1 MEILTKELNAQ
12 IQKINKNYKNK
23 SDLNDDFLEHL
34 YSIYPFNKFE
44 YIITH
49 LIDSTTI
56 SLEQYLDIRNE
67 YLDRNQYLYIFE
79 ITAPRTFGETW
90 AQNHL
95 NVIVPE
101 LQKPKKSL
109 DKNYSGEYDFWY
121 EGIKIEVKAS
131 RAMDKDSKEPLVM
144 KALSSHS
151 KKSFDMNFQQ
161 IKPSCCDVFVW
172 IGVWTDKI
180 RYWVLSND
188 EVQNHKY
195 YSKGQHRGNNGE
207 GQLWITEKN
216 VKEFEPYE
224 VSVRDILSKIIEKSK
239 K

>member
-1 MEILTKELNAQ
+1 
-12 IQKINKNYKNK
+12 
-23 SDLNDDFLEHL
+23 
-34 YSIYPFNKFE
+34 
-44 YIITH
+44 
-49 LIDSTTI
+49 
-56 SLEQYLDIRNE
+56 
-67 YLDRNQYLYIFE
+67 
-79 ITAPRTFGETW
+79 
-90 AQNHL
+90 
-95 NVIVPE
+95 
-101 LQKPKKSL
+101 
-109 DKNYSGEYDFWY
+109 
-121 EGIKIEVKAS
+121 
-131 RAMDKDSKEPLVM
+131 
-144 KALSSHS
+144 
-151 KKSFDMNFQQ
+151 MNFQQ